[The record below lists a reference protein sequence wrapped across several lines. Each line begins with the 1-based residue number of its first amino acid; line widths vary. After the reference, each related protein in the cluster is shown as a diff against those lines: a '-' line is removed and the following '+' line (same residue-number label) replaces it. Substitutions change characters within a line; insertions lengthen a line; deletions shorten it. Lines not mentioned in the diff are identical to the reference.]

1 MSRSILLAIAGVV
14 SGVAVALALFVFVFN
29 GGSNSGPAQPAAAP
43 TPVQVNG
50 KLGPH
55 ITLADRVFNLQSAPT
70 APVYLKLQTIVEFET
85 TSAAWAKVLHG
96 CAAVLPSPF
105 ADAGALV
112 SAVPGGR
119 AEPAVAVPEGA
130 SAAGPCA
137 AEEQRLLDQ
146 FSQEIGTGRQLIE
159 DAITTIVTR
168 HTSADIATPEGKD
181 ALKAEIK
188 KAVEQLIHEPHVTRV
203 LFTNFIT
210 Q

>member
-14 SGVAVALALFVFVFN
+14 GGVTVALALFVFVFN
-29 GGSNSGPAQPAAAP
+29 GGSKSDAAPAASP

-55 ITLADRVFNLQSAPT
+55 ITLADRVFNLQSPLT
-70 APVYLKLQTIVEFET
+70 SPVYLKLQTIVEFET

-137 AEEQRLLDQ
+137 AEEQRLLDE
-146 FSQEIGTGRQLIE
+146 FAREIGTGRQLIE
-159 DAITTIVTR
+159 DAVTTAVTR
-168 HTSADIATPEGKD
+168 HTAADLSTPGGKD

-188 KAVEQLIHEPHVTRV
+188 KAVEQLIPEPHVTRV